1 MIIAIPVK
9 ENNNKTQINN
19 TFGRSPY
26 FLFYNSQTKEESY
39 LKNPGET
46 SQGGAGIKTA
56 QLIIDQGSEVL
67 LTPRCGEKAY
77 NALMEAN
84 VKIYETKTEDVFK
97 NINDFLE
104 DKLQKLISE

>member
-26 FLFYNSQTKEESY
+26 FLFYNNQTKEEKY
-39 LKNPGET
+39 IQNPGET

-56 QLIIDQGSEVL
+56 QLIIDQGSNIL

-77 NALMEAN
+77 KALAEAN
-84 VKIYETKTEDVFK
+84 IKIYETKSEDVLE
-97 NINDFLE
+97 NINDFLNNN
-104 DKLQKLISE
+104 LQILLSE